1 MFINANISL
10 LIVYAF
16 NTPQINLFKNPAH
29 LKQPNAIL
37 NFCPDRFAFGAKPQI
52 WCPKVSY

>member
-1 MFINANISL
+1 MFISANISL

-29 LKQPNAIL
+29 LKQSYAIL
-37 NFCPDRFAFGAKPQI
+37 NFCPDKFAFGAKPQI
-52 WCPKVSY
+52 WCPKV